1 MLYKHDSIEVIGG
14 DVLSI
19 FSYEKV
25 WHSFTTPFQVI
36 AMHVKLALWLVAI
49 ETLKT

>member
-1 MLYKHDSIEVIGG
+1 MSFMV

-19 FSYEKV
+19 FNYEIA
-25 WHSFTTPFQVI
+25 WHSFIGPFQVTTRH
-36 AMHVKLALWLVAI
+36 AKLALWLIAI